1 MSNTKYTAT
10 SVRKL
15 VDKFFSLQWCRDN
28 FVVPLYEETSLPM
41 SQGVIKIAIANYS
54 YLGTIAN
61 PIKDRLSQSGFKCEF
76 IERSQE
82 EIQEILDLA
91 SEERFISGESLEISQ
106 FDEDAVI
113 EAIKETSD
121 YSDQAISFEFDDD
134 VDVDLAMQ
142 EEDSLDL
149 ATEMMDS
156 KIQNAAG
163 KVLIHSRRNEY
174 SDIHIEPRE
183 DGYKIRIRKDGVMQ
197 KFMSM
202 SRKPGLR
209 LVACLKNMANM
220 DTAERRA
227 SQDGKIL
234 RKYEGKR
241 LEFRC
246 NTVPAKHGEKMVLRI
261 LNSDASALNLDT
273 LIHIESVRESF
284 RKIMNANNGIVIVSG
299 PTGSGKSTTLAAAL
313 KEKDTGD
320 TNIVTA
326 EDPIEYDMGGDINQ
340 VQVNRAKGQ
349 TFSMILR
356 TFLRQDPDVILIGE
370 TRDPETAESSMDA
383 AETGHL
389 VFTTLHANSSTSSL
403 TRLLD
408 MDVPKYKLN
417 ASVRGVL
424 AQRLLRKVC
433 TGCAIKRP
441 ISEREAIQ
449 FNIKKNTTIM
459 YANSLSA
466 QEKLARKEE
475 NTLCQKCLGS
485 GYKGRVGAYELLIV
499 DRRIQEA
506 ISKGC
511 TDKEI
516 EKLAIEENS
525 MLTLTQ
531 YGVEL
536 VKENL
541 TTLSEVLRVCKSD

>member
-1 MSNTKYTAT
+1 MADRRYTPT

-28 FVVPLYEETSLPM
+28 LVVPLYEETSLPM
-41 SQGVIKIAIANYS
+41 SNSLIKIAIANYS
-54 YLGTIAN
+54 YLGTIAS
-61 PIKDRLSQSGFKCEF
+61 PIKERLSQSGYKCEF
-76 IERSQE
+76 VERSQE

-91 SEERFISGESLEISQ
+91 SEERFISGESIAISQ
-106 FDEDAVI
+106 FDEDAVL
-113 EAIKETSD
+113 EAIKETSEND
-121 YSDQAISFEFDDD
+121 NDNFSFEFDDD
-134 VDVDLAMQ
+134 DNETF

-149 ATEMMDS
+149 SIEMMES
-156 KIQNAAG
+156 KIQKAAG
-163 KVLIHSRRNEY
+163 MVLINSRKNDV

-183 DGYKIRIRKDGVMQ
+183 EGYKIRVRKDGVMQ
-197 KFMSM
+197 KFMSLP
-202 SRKPGLR
+202 RKPGIQ
-209 LVACLKNMANM
+209 LVACLKNMAQM
-220 DTAERRA
+220 DIAERRA

-234 RKYEGKR
+234 RKFEGNR

-246 NTVPAKHGEKMVLRI
+246 STVPGKHGEKMVLRI

-273 LIHIESVRESF
+273 LIHIESVRKDF
-284 RKIMNANNGIVIVSG
+284 RKIMNATNGIVIVSG

-349 TFSMILR
+349 TFAMILR

-408 MDVPKYKLN
+408 MEVPKYKLN

-441 ISEREAIQ
+441 ISDNEAIE
-449 FNIKKNTTIM
+449 FNIKKNTPIM
-459 YANSLSA
+459 YCNSLSGE
-466 QEKLARKEE
+466 EKLKRKSE
-475 NTLCQKCLGS
+475 NTLCQKCQGS
-485 GYKGRVGAYELLIV
+485 GYKGRVGAYELLLI
-499 DRRIQEA
+499 DRKIQNA
-506 ISKGC
+506 ISKGL
-511 TDKEI
+511 TDREI
-516 EKLAIEENS
+516 ENLAVNESS

-536 VKENL
+536 VKDHL
-541 TTLSEVLRVCKSD
+541 TTLSEVIRVCKSD

>member
-1 MSNTKYTAT
+1 MPNQYTAT

-15 VDKFFSLQWCRDN
+15 VDKYFSLQWCRDN
-28 FVVPLYEETSLPM
+28 LVVPLYVETSLPM
-41 SQGVIKIAIANYS
+41 RPEILKIAIANYS
-54 YLGTIAN
+54 YLGTIAE
-61 PIKDRLSQSGFKCEF
+61 PIKQRLNQSGGNLKCEF
-76 IERSQE
+76 VERSQE

-91 SEERFISGESLEISQ
+91 SEERFISGDGIEISQ
-106 FDEDAVI
+106 FDEDSVL

-121 YSDQAISFEFDDD
+121 SDTDGIKFEFDDD
-134 VDVDLAMQ
+134 ADENIN
-142 EEDSLDL
+142 EEDTLDL
-149 ATEMMDS
+149 ATEMMES
-156 KIQNAAG
+156 KIQKAAG
-163 KVLIHSRRNEY
+163 GVLIYSKKENV

-183 DGYKIRIRKDGVMQ
+183 ESYKIRVRKDGVMQ
-197 KFMSM
+197 KFMSLP
-202 SRKPGLR
+202 RRPGIQ
-209 LVACLKNMANM
+209 LVACLKNMAMM
-220 DTAERRA
+220 DIAERRA

-234 RKYEGKR
+234 RRFEGNR

-246 NTVPAKHGEKMVLRI
+246 STVPGKHGEKMVLRI
-261 LNSDASALNLDT
+261 LNSDASTLNLDT
-273 LIHIESVRESF
+273 LIHIQSVRKDF
-284 RKIMNANNGIVIVSG
+284 RKIMNATNGIVIVSG

-313 KEKDTGD
+313 REKDTGD

-349 TFSMILR
+349 TFAMILR

-408 MDVPKYKLN
+408 MEVPKYKLN

-441 ISEREAIQ
+441 ISETEARDFQIR
-449 FNIKKNTTIM
+449 NNTPVM
-459 YANSLSA
+459 YANTLSA
-466 QEKLARKEE
+466 EEKAKRKKE
-475 NTLCQKCLGS
+475 NTLCPQCQGA
-485 GYKGRVGAYELLIV
+485 GYKGRIGAYELLLL
-499 DRRIQEA
+499 DRKIQSA
-506 ISKGC
+506 ISEGK
-511 TDKEI
+511 TDREVEQI
-516 EKLAIEENS
+516 AVNENN
-525 MLTLTQ
+525 MLTLTS

-536 VKENL
+536 VKEHL
-541 TTLSEVLRVCKSD
+541 TTTAELTRVCKTDF